1 MPAVKQKPRTRV
13 ATGVETAPFRPGND
27 AARAKNKAGDP
38 LPKAPDGGNADA
50 AHEAELALQIAL
62 AEKVLRKDR
71 KLLRMLADR

>member
-1 MPAVKQKPRTRV
+1 MPAVKQKPRARA
-13 ATGVETAPFRPGND
+13 ATGVETAPRPRND
-27 AARAKNKAGDP
+27 SAHTKNKASDP
-38 LPKAPDGGNADA
+38 LPKAPDGGDADS